1 MSTIA
6 QIEDAMLAA
15 LREKLP
21 GVEVDTLPGPPEE
34 AARRTMRMPA
44 VWVVWTGERPEGA
57 PQRHG
62 QGLRQTFIQSFVV
75 AVVTRNLRSRK
86 DGARGAYDLI
96 DAVLDA
102 LLGLKVL
109 GATGFLNYAGTR
121 LFEIDTGVFVYFC
134 TFEVQ
139 TAITTNAKEG

>member
-6 QIEDAMLAA
+6 AIEDAMLAA

-21 GVEVDTLPGPPEE
+21 GLEVATLPGPPEE
-34 AARRTMRMPA
+34 ALRRTMRMPA

-62 QGLRQTFIQSFVV
+62 SGLKRTFIQTFEVV
-75 AVVTRNLRSRK
+75 VVTRNLRSQK
-86 DGARGAYDLI
+86 EGARGAYELI

-102 LLGLKVL
+102 LLGLRVL
-109 GATGFLNYAGTR
+109 GTTGFLNYAGTR
-121 LFEIDTGVFVYFC
+121 LFEIEAGVFVYFC

-139 TAITTNAKEG
+139 TAITANAKEG

>member
-15 LREKLP
+15 LRAKLP
-21 GVEVDTLPGPPEE
+21 GVQVETLPGPAEE
-34 AARRTMRMPA
+34 AIRRSMRTPA

-62 QGLRQTFIQSFVV
+62 QGVHQKFVQTFDVV
-75 AVVTRNLRSRK
+75 VVTKNLRSIK
-86 DGARGAYDLI
+86 EGVRGAYELI
-96 DAVLDA
+96 DAVLDQ
-102 LLGLKVL
+102 LIGLKVL
-109 GATGFLNYAGTR
+109 GTTGFLSYAGTR
-121 LFEIDTGVFVYFC
+121 LLDVEAGLFVYLC

-139 TAITTNAKEG
+139 TAITANAKEG

>member
-21 GVEVDTLPGPPEE
+21 GVEVDTLPGPPED
-34 AARRTMRMPA
+34 AARRTMRTPA

-62 QGLRQTFIQSFVV
+62 QGVHQRFIQTF
-75 AVVTRNLRSRK
+75 AVVVVTKNLRSPK
-86 DGARGAYDLI
+86 EGARGAYDLI

-102 LLGLKVL
+102 LLGLKV
-109 GATGFLNYAGTR
+109 GGTGFLNYAGTR
-121 LFEIDTGVFVYFC
+121 LFEIDTGIFVYFC

>member
-44 VWVVWTGERPEGA
+44 VWVVYVSGSYRPNRAMNNYVIQQVERN
-57 PQRHG
+57 
-62 QGLRQTFIQSFVV
+62 FYVV
-75 AVVTRNLRSRK
+75 IITRNLRSRVE
-86 DGARGAYDLI
+86 GARGAYDLLELCREALAGLETP
-96 DAVLDA
+96 DGVLEIA
-102 LLGLKVL
+102 REQLANTEGGL
-109 GATGFLNYAGTR
+109 
-121 LFEIDTGVFVYFC
+121 FVYWL
-134 TFEVQ
+134 V
-139 TAITTNAKEG
+139 ITCKGEYRKKL